1 MSIPRTIQWWRVLR
15 AIAIAL
21 TIVILGFAALE
32 LQAIYLGA
40 ARGEV
45 AYDAN
50 NMFAAGRHWVETG
63 EAYYP
68 FQLEGPYLNVG
79 TIMLYPPFALYLFVP
94 FAYLPPILWWI
105 VPLSLIAWSASW
117 LRPPWWTWPILA
129 GIAASVPVLAALVYG
144 NSLMWV
150 LAFVP
155 RHPLAGGAP
164 RSSRRSSRPTR
175 CSRSRRCGPQVLDR
189 HRRRVADV
197 AAAAAAWFDWLT
209 AMGNFVAGGAGPLY
223 SVANWFVLA
232 TPWMLAIRDLPA
244 RVRQRQPAA
253 SRPRP
258 TRRRRRACPRRVAPG
273 AAPPERRPGQR
284 ATSAQRRDH
293 VGR

>member
-1 MSIPRTIQWWRVLR
+1 MVARPSRSS
-15 AIAIAL
+15 IAL

-32 LQAIYLGA
+32 LQAIYLGAA

-150 LAFVP
+150 LAFVC
-155 RHPLAGGAP
+155 LA
-164 RSSRRSSRPTR
+164 TR
-175 CSRSRRCGPQVLDR
+175 WP
-189 HRRRVADV
+189 
-197 AAAAAAWFDWLT
+197 AAAAVIPPFKPSDALFAIP
-209 AMGNFVAGGAGPLY
+209 AMR
-223 SVANWFVLA
+223 S
-232 TPWMLAIRDLPA
+232 
-244 RVRQRQPAA
+244 A
-253 SRPRP
+253 SS
-258 TRRRRRACPRRVAPG
+258 G
-273 AAPPERRPGQR
+273 
-284 ATSAQRRDH
+284 SASSSCR
-293 VGR
+293 